1 MLLSE
6 NRIVLMNSDEKLISN
21 GTVVRLDSAS
31 IEMILEKA
39 DNVITGE
46 HVIIERYDNIDGVF
60 KYKGVI
66 SYVLGDR
73 ISCSNLELISNIQ
86 RRQNVKI
93 KVEFDYEINQFMVGD
108 KLSSELKTPI
118 SIHIRDISAG
128 GMFFVSNELMGVNQK
143 FLYTFDRGK
152 ARIDLVVEIIRLQ
165 SCRDYKMGYGCK
177 FLNVGRKEENI
188 LNSYIFTEQIKQFSR
203 TKR

>member
-6 NRIVLMNSDEKLISN
+6 NRILLMNSDEKLISN
-21 GTVVRLDSAS
+21 GTVVRLDSSS

-39 DNVITGE
+39 DNVITGQA
-46 HVIIERYDNIDGVF
+46 VIIERYDNIDGVF
-60 KYKGVI
+60 KYKGVV

-73 ISCSNLELISNIQ
+73 ISCTNLELISNIQ

-93 KVEFDYEINQFMVGD
+93 KVEFDYEIKQFMVGD
-108 KLSSELKTPI
+108 KLSPEPKSPI
-118 SIHIRDISAG
+118 LIHIRDISAG

-143 FLYTFDRGK
+143 FLYTFDKGK
-152 ARIDLVVEIIRLQ
+152 AKIDLIAEIIRLQ
-165 SCRDYKMGYGCK
+165 SCREYKMGYGCK

-188 LNSYIFTEQIKQFSR
+188 LNSYIFTEQINQFRRS
-203 TKR
+203 KR